1 MITWR
6 LLLLKGLRKGPVVS
20 VDAFLLSNNSS
31 FFTFLPRWEL
41 VWGHCWRDFEIID
54 GQVWNLWRFEVGDA
68 NKGSNYNSKEQHND
82 NYADKD
88 AKQDGGWL
96 IALKL
101 AELALETGW
110 TDALGAALVQ
120 LTAILAGDFN
130 LALLTGETSG
140 TLAAD
145 DVLGEE
151 GVDVEDV
158 GRHGVLDT
166 VELALAVVLA
176 ESAAAARVRPLVAPP
191 AEVAD
196 VALAGVGLGAAGP
209 VLAEGA
215 HGAVVATVPGLASA
229 LAGSYTSTVGLAQR
243 VTNG

>member
-1 MITWR
+1 M
-6 LLLLKGLRKGPVVS
+6 
-20 VDAFLLSNNSS
+20 
-31 FFTFLPRWEL
+31 
-41 VWGHCWRDFEIID
+41 
-54 GQVWNLWRFEVGDA
+54 
-68 NKGSNYNSKEQHND
+68 
-82 NYADKD
+82 
-88 AKQDGGWL
+88 
-96 IALKL
+96 
-101 AELALETGW
+101 
-110 TDALGAALVQ
+110 
-120 LTAILAGDFN
+120 TAILAGDFN

-176 ESAAAARVRPLVAPP
+176 ESAAAARVGPLVAPP